1 MSLFWRIGDRLLLK
15 MRSRLEHLARMS
27 PSQSQ
32 DLESRS
38 RAVVGST
45 TKLLDT
51 ARLQNAFEREQ
62 LRIGERCYVGGE
74 ILVLSR
80 DANVSIGDYCSIGID
95 TKIWSQLSIRIGNYV
110 LIAHRVDIIDS
121 NSHSLDWRDRREDA
135 RDVFERG
142 VALDVTR
149 VPAAPIVIE
158 DDVWIGAK
166 SIILKGVH
174 IGRGAIVAAG
184 AVVTRDVPSF
194 TLVAGNPA
202 RVIKE
207 LPRPEVD

>member
-15 MRSRLEHLARMS
+15 MRSRFEHLARMS